1 MSKIK
6 FHPWC
11 EIFPVMSDEDLDALA
26 ADITEHGL
34 KQPILRFEGAILDGR
49 NRFLACERAGI
60 QPSFEDLPRGTS
72 PKALVRSLN
81 LLRRHLDTAQRA
93 MIAARFANAKVGKPS
108 ELIGGIPPITN
119 SEAAKLMNVSTDSV
133 KQAKEIVNNA
143 VEPVQSAVLAG
154 NVSLNTAATIAKLPK
169 SRQRKAA
176 AKGPEG
182 IKAAAKRVTA
192 PKSKKAKGK
201 KAEPTDRIFPR
212 SIEPVHAEPCPG
224 VTQERVNETISNAY
238 CANGNGSVE
247 VAERPVIV
255 AAKTVLK
262 STVLA
267 AFDAEV
273 ALHMDDWLDDP
284 DGIKAGVE
292 CLRAVLEKL

>member
-1 MSKIK
+1 MKIK

-49 NRFLACERAGI
+49 NRLLACERAGVE
-60 QPSFEDLPRGTS
+60 PLFEDLPRGTS

-93 MIAARFANAKVGKPS
+93 MIAAKFANKTAGDPGKRS
-108 ELIGGIPPITN
+108 QLDTVLTN
-119 SEAAKLMNVSTDSV
+119 AEAAKLMNVSEHSV
-133 KQAKEIVNNA
+133 DRAKEVVNHA
-143 VEPVQSAVLAG
+143 VEPVQAAVLAG
-154 NVSLNTAATIAKLPK
+154 DVSLNTAATVARLPK
-169 SRQRKAA
+169 SKQRKAA

-182 IKAAAKRVTA
+182 IEAAARKATA
-192 PKSKKAKGK
+192 PKPKRKGK

-212 SIEPVHAEPCPG
+212 NIEPVHAEPCQG
-224 VTQERVNETISNAY
+224 VTQERVNERISNAY
-238 CANGNGSVE
+238 VNGSVAVE
-247 VAERPVIV
+247 ERPAIM
-255 AAKTVLK
+255 AAKTVLV
-262 STVLA
+262 SSVLA

-284 DGIKAGVE
+284 DGIRAGVE
-292 CLRAVLEKL
+292 CLRVVLEKL